1 MTVKDTKAHQEA
13 AILAGALPY
22 MRRHKG
28 ATFVVKLGGSAMQE
42 GEPLLTFAK
51 DVSLLRQVGIHV
63 DVVHGGG
70 PQIGDM
76 LKRLNVKT
84 EFVDGL
90 RVSDADTVS
99 IVEMVLGSI
108 SKKIVTAIEEQGG
121 MAVGLSGKDGGMVRA
136 KKIKHKDIGLVGE
149 PSEINPDV
157 LHLLKKADIIPVIA
171 PIACDEQQ
179 QTHNINADVMAGAI
193 AAVCGASRLFLLT
206 DVSGVLNEKGEL
218 MEQLTIREARV
229 LIKKGI
235 IQGGMLPKVETCI
248 KAIEEGVEAAVI
260 VNGLMP
266 HAILLETFTHH
277 GAGTLIKP

>member
-1 MTVKDTKAHQEA
+1 MMKEIKAHQEA

-90 RVSDADTVS
+90 RVSDANTVS

-136 KKIKHKDIGLVGE
+136 QKTKHNQDIGFVGE
-149 PSEINPDV
+149 PSQVNPEV
-157 LHLLKKADIIPVIA
+157 LHLLKRADIIPVIA
-171 PIACDEQQ
+171 PIACDDNQ
-179 QTHNINADVMAGAI
+179 QTYNINADVMAGAI
-193 AAVCGASRLFLLT
+193 AAVCGASRLLLLT
-206 DVSGVLNEKGEL
+206 DVSGVLNEKGQL
-218 MEQLTIREARV
+218 MEQLTIREARA

-277 GAGTLIKP
+277 GAGTLIKS